1 MPTVRLGLLT
11 LPLAGLL
18 VTWAAVASSVFAR
31 RENRCCVHY
40 ARLVVPPREARR

>member
-18 VTWAAVASSVFAR
+18 VTWAAIASSAFFDFSDTAIDR
-31 RENRCCVHY
+31 DPTPWERKGES
-40 ARLVVPPREARR
+40 